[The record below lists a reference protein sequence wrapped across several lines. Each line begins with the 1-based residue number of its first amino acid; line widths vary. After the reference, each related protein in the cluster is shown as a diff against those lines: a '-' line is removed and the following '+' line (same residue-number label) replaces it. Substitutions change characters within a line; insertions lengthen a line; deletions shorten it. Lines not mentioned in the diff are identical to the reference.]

1 MRLAARNLKEN
12 TVTGENVARR
22 KPTITSE
29 DLYAENLF
37 YFYTK
42 SFLMNTV
49 STPSFFMPTG

>member
-29 DLYAENLF
+29 DLYAEI
-37 YFYTK
+37 YFTFILNH
-42 SFLMNTV
+42 S
-49 STPSFFMPTG
+49 